1 MIFLAIF
8 IILFIVLFSLQIFQ
22 EIKLI
27 KIFEDNNLLIENTEL
42 QQADN
47 PLSNFEI
54 LLINFDFLPSFKG
67 EYSSVL
73 FENKFNLELYAD
85 FDLLTLNT
93 YHSSYS
99 IKLPKTASSVKNDI
113 FAGKLLK
120 IQIPEHSLVFK
131 LPNEMQKIYSK
142 H

>member
-1 MIFLAIF
+1 M
-8 IILFIVLFSLQIFQ
+8 
-22 EIKLI
+22 
-27 KIFEDNNLLIENTEL
+27 
-42 QQADN
+42 
-47 PLSNFEI
+47 SNFEI

-120 IQIPEHSLVFK
+120 IQIPEHNLVFK
-131 LPNEMQKIYSK
+131 LPNEIQKIYSK